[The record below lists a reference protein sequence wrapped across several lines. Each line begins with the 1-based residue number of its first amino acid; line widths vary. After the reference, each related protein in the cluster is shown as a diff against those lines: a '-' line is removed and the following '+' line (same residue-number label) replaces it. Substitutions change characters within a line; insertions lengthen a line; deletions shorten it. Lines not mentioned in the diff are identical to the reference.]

1 MSLANRSPFSHSVRD
16 LPELGAIPG
25 AFWPGIGTPS
35 LRFAVKASTAGI
47 EVLGENSQRNRA
59 VRRRALRRR
68 VAALLEGSTQ
78 GIERPQHSGRRA
90 RTAYYVKLSAGLE
103 SLKRKIAAATRS

>member
-1 MSLANRSPFSHSVRD
+1 MICLNWEQFRALFGQGSERP
-16 LPELGAIPG
+16 
-25 AFWPGIGTPS
+25 
-35 LRFAVKASTAGI
+35 RFALRLKQPPLESKYLVR
-47 EVLGENSQRNRA
+47 NSQRNRA